1 MIFIQKTH
9 DFLQK
14 NAVSLAPLTHIYAF
28 KPKIASKPF
37 AYIENFAVKDFSTN
51 SFKAYQITL
60 PIMIEGIYREE
71 EASLI
76 TQNLIELLDNAD
88 FDIGKDYH
96 LIYINFASADY
107 KYSNRNDIINI
118 RVIFNCKLVK
128 CHK

>member
-1 MIFIQKTH
+1 
-9 DFLQK
+9 
-14 NAVSLAPLTHIYAF
+14 
-28 KPKIASKPF
+28 
-37 AYIENFAVKDFSTN
+37 
-51 SFKAYQITL
+51 
-60 PIMIEGIYREE
+60 MIEGIYREE

-88 FDIGKDYH
+88 FDIGEDYQ

-107 KYSNRNDIINI
+107 KYSTRNDIINI